1 MLQQQEYIQSTEEEF
16 LQINSVKELIE
27 DLRDSGNFFSLS
39 LKTLELIRRFNNL
52 YVEVFQKHDRNPS
65 YLNQLVILANGLE
78 GELIRQQ

>member
-16 LQINSVKELIE
+16 SQINSVKELIQ

-52 YVEVFQKHDRNPS
+52 YVQVFSNHEDNPS

-78 GELIRQQ
+78 GELIREN